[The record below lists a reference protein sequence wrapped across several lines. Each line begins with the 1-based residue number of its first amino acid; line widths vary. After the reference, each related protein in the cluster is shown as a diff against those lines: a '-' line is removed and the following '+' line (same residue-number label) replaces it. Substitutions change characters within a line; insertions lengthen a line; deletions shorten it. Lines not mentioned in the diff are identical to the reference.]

1 MDIFDLAAKITLDS
15 TGYETELNRLSK
27 ETEGFGSK
35 IGGFLSDI
43 GKVAGAGLVTAGTGA
58 AAIIGKATEG
68 YAEFEQLV
76 GGVDKL
82 FGESSATLQSY
93 ADMAFQTAGISAN
106 TYMETATSFAAS
118 LITSLEGDTAAAV
131 EYADMAMRDMADNA
145 NVFGTSIE
153 SIQNAYSGFAKGNYS
168 MLDNLKLGFGG
179 SQAEMLRLLE
189 TAQQLEP
196 TFDAVFGL
204 DVKGSLDAEF
214 ADIVE
219 AINIVQAD
227 MGIMGAT
234 AAEAAGTISG
244 SVGSMQAAW
253 DNWLVGLGDQDADL
267 SGLTT
272 NLVSSFTTVVEN
284 VTPIIG
290 QIGEG
295 LMESFSQLTGIDL
308 SPVISKF
315 TEFSTAIGESIGGI
329 TSAFQEGGVSGVI
342 GELAAQFETLTGI
355 DVSGIA
361 ESLSGLGPAISES
374 MSGIKSAFQG
384 GGFSGVVEEI
394 KGQFEELTG
403 IDISP
408 FTGKFEMLAP
418 ALDGLVADGL
428 DGAISGLVSSF
439 ESMTGIDLGPVGEG
453 LEQFGGA
460 IDSVAGAF
468 MEGGL
473 SAGIDEL
480 LSQVEKLTGLNLTD
494 VFGKITEAFNGV
506 KEWLS
511 GIDFSPFLESL
522 NNTFSKLGEVGGSIG
537 ELLGSIGAWLG
548 VLWEQLQPIIEWI
561 GVNLVESINSALAIL
576 GTAIETV
583 VAVIDSVINMAKASF
598 DMAVALWNGDLE
610 GLVTALKNSWGGALD
625 FFKSIGEGIIKIF
638 TGIVDSFKNIGAQM
652 WEGLKSGFN
661 SAVDKVKDWGS
672 NVADAFKSF
681 FGINSPSRLFMEY
694 GGFMAEGLGIG
705 WDNKIDSVVR
715 DMSKGVN
722 VHGSVDFASS
732 SLGKSSSAQIN
743 TMLSGMTERG
753 GNYNINLVVD
763 GRTLANVVF
772 DPLNNISKQKG
783 VAIGA

>member
-15 TGYETELNRLSK
+15 TGYESELNRLSK

-35 IGGFLSDI
+35 IGGFLSGV
-43 GKVAGAGLVTAGTGA
+43 GKVAGAGFVTAGTGA

-93 ADMAFQTAGISAN
+93 ADMAFQTAGMSAN
-106 TYMETATSFAAS
+106 TYMENATSFAAA
-118 LITSLEGDTAAAV
+118 LVTSLEGDTAAAV

-189 TAQQLEP
+189 TAKELEP

-204 DVKGSLDAEF
+204 DVKGSLEAEF

-219 AINIVQAD
+219 AINIVQES
-227 MGIMGAT
+227 MGVMGAT
-234 AAEAAGTISG
+234 AAEASGTISG

-253 DNWLVGLGDQDADL
+253 ENWLVGLGDQDADL

-272 NLVSSFTTVVEN
+272 NLVSSFTTVVDN
-284 VTPIIG
+284 VMPIVG
-290 QIGEG
+290 QIGTG
-295 LMESFSQLTGIDL
+295 LMESFAQLTGIDL
-308 SPVISKF
+308 SPVISKL
-315 TEFSTAIGESIGGI
+315 TEFGTAIGESIGGI

-361 ESLSGLGPAISES
+361 ESLAGIGPAVSES
-374 MSGIKSAFQG
+374 MSGIKSAFQD
-384 GGFSGVVEEI
+384 GGFSGVVDEI

-408 FTGKFEMLAP
+408 FTGKFEMLAS
-418 ALDGLVADGL
+418 ALDGLVADGI

-439 ESMTGIDLGPVGEG
+439 ENMTGIDLGPVGEG
-453 LEQFGGA
+453 LEKFGGA
-460 IDSVAGAF
+460 VDAVAGAF

-480 LSQVEKLTGLNLTD
+480 ISQVEKLTGLNLTD
-494 VFGKITEAFNGV
+494 IFGKITEAFNGV
-506 KEWLS
+506 KEWLG

-522 NNTFSKLGEVGGSIG
+522 NNTFSKLGEVGKSIGGLLNSIG
-537 ELLGSIGAWLG
+537 EYLGI
-548 VLWEQLQPIIEWI
+548 LWEQLQPIIEWI
-561 GVNLVESINSALAIL
+561 GVNLVESINSALGIL
-576 GTAIETV
+576 GAAIETV
-583 VAVIDSVINMAKASF
+583 VGVIDAVINMAKASF
-598 DMAVALWNGDLE
+598 DAAIALWNGDLE

-638 TGIVDSFKNIGAQM
+638 SGIVDSFKNIGAQM
-652 WEGLKSGFN
+652 WDGLKSGFDA
-661 SAVDKVKDWGS
+661 AVNKAKDWGS
-672 NVADAFKSF
+672 NVADSFKSF
-681 FGINSPSRLFMEY
+681 FGIHSPSRLFMEY

-722 VHGSVDFASS
+722 VHGNIDFASS

-743 TMLSGMTERG
+743 TMLSGMSERG

-783 VAIGA
+783 VAVGA

>member
-15 TGYETELNRLSK
+15 AGYETELNRLAK

-35 IGGFLSDI
+35 IGGFLSGI

-82 FGESSATLQSY
+82 FGESSSTLQSY
-93 ADMAFQTAGISAN
+93 ADMAFQTAGMSAN
-106 TYMETATSFAAS
+106 TYMENATSFAAA
-118 LITSLEGDTAAAV
+118 LVTSLEGDTAAAV

-153 SIQNAYSGFAKGNYS
+153 SIQNAYAGFAKGNYS

-179 SQAEMLRLLE
+179 SQTEMLRLLE
-189 TAQQLEP
+189 TAKELEP

-204 DVKGSLDAEF
+204 NIKGSLEAEF
-214 ADIVE
+214 SDIVE
-219 AINIVQAD
+219 AINIVQES

-234 AAEAAGTISG
+234 AAEASGTISG

-253 DNWLVGLGDQDADL
+253 ENWLVGLGDQDADL

-272 NLVSSFTTVVEN
+272 NLVSSFTTVVDN
-284 VTPIIG
+284 VMPIVG

-295 LMESFSQLTGIDL
+295 LMESFSQLTGIDI

-315 TEFSTAIGESIGGI
+315 TELGTAVGESIGGI
-329 TSAFQEGGVSGVI
+329 TSAFESGGVSGVI

-361 ESLSGLGPAISES
+361 ESLSGIGPAISES

-408 FTGKFEMLAP
+408 FTGKFEMLAS

-480 LSQVEKLTGLNLTD
+480 ISQVEKLTGLNLTE

-537 ELLGSIGAWLG
+537 ELLGSIGAYLG

-561 GVNLVESINSALAIL
+561 GVNLVESINSALNIL
-576 GTAIETV
+576 GAAIETV
-583 VAVIDSVINMAKASF
+583 VGVIDAVINMAKASF
-598 DMAVALWNGDLE
+598 DAALALWKGDLE
-610 GLVTALKNSWGGALD
+610 GLVTALKNSWGSALD

-638 TGIVDSFKNIGAQM
+638 SGIVDSFKNIGAQM
-652 WEGLKSGFN
+652 WDGLKSGFDA
-661 SAVDKVKDWGS
+661 AVNKAKDWGS
-672 NVADAFKSF
+672 NVADSFKSF
-681 FGINSPSRLFMEY
+681 FGIHSPSRLFMEY

-722 VHGSVDFASS
+722 VHGNIDFASS
-732 SLGKSSSAQIN
+732 SIGKSSSAQIN
-743 TMLSGMTERG
+743 TMLSGMSERG

-783 VAIGA
+783 VAVGA